1 MPAKM
6 VLPAK
11 APPLTSV
18 EDGGDGGGREDLEEA
33 GRGAASPGLV
43 KKAVRKVLSVL
54 SNLPLAI
61 GEMFTISALMALG
74 MFTALSL
81 FFFGYFVR

>member
-6 VLPAK
+6 GLPAK

-18 EDGGDGGGREDLEEA
+18 EDGGDGGGREELEGA

-43 KKAVRKVLSVL
+43 KKAVRRVLSVL

-61 GEMFTISALMALG
+61 GEMFTIAALMALG
-74 MFTALSL
+74 MFPALSSS
-81 FFFGYFVR
+81 FFEYC